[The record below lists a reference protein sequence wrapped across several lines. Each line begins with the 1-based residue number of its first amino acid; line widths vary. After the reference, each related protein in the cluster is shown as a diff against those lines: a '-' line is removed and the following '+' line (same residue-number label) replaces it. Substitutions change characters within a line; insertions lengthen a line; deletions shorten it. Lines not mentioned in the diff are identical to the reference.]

1 MYFALVNANSFFDSA
16 KKIKCILYLAL
27 CSVKFDECAH
37 LYHFLIKFGQ
47 VDVKLFPQ
55 KKKKKR
61 KHSFSLCC
69 YFTNGICLDGKRI
82 VLLSYLSFVA
92 SKIILNKF
100 I

>member
-47 VDVKLFPQ
+47 ADVKLFPP
-55 KKKKKR
+55 KKKKK
-61 KHSFSLCC
+61 KSENTLLIFAVISLTESA
-69 YFTNGICLDGKRI
+69 YMVKGLY
-82 VLLSYLSFVA
+82 SYHT
-92 SKIILNKF
+92 
-100 I
+100 

>member
-55 KKKKKR
+55 KKKNENTLLVFAVISLMESAYMVKGL
-61 KHSFSLCC
+61 FSCH
-69 YFTNGICLDGKRI
+69 T
-82 VLLSYLSFVA
+82 
-92 SKIILNKF
+92 
-100 I
+100 

>member
-55 KKKKKR
+55 KKKKNENTLLVFAVISLMESAYMVKGL
-61 KHSFSLCC
+61 FSCH
-69 YFTNGICLDGKRI
+69 T
-82 VLLSYLSFVA
+82 
-92 SKIILNKF
+92 
-100 I
+100 

>member
-55 KKKKKR
+55 KKKKNENTLLV
-61 KHSFSLCC
+61 FAVISLMESAYMVKGLYYCH
-69 YFTNGICLDGKRI
+69 T
-82 VLLSYLSFVA
+82 
-92 SKIILNKF
+92 
-100 I
+100 